1 MTLDRG
7 KIAVLSMLALAVA
20 AAAFAWAWNARRGAR
35 CLAFYGSEAAALIR
49 TAPLVEILEI
59 DPAASGVAVTRR
71 IDISRAPGLL
81 NARAALLDDASFDW
95 NSPPA
100 ATAAGSTRLVRF
112 AAGQREV
119 LLALH
124 PDKRALEVVPDGK
137 LATLDPKTSAGW
149 KQFLERYP

>member
-20 AAAFAWAWNARRGAR
+20 AASFAWGWNVRRGAR
-35 CLAFYGSEAAALIR
+35 CMAFFGSEAAALIR
-49 TAPLVEILEI
+49 TAPTVEILEI
-59 DPAASGVAVTRR
+59 DPTKSGLAISRR

-95 NSPPA
+95 NAPPA
-100 ATAAGSTRLVRF
+100 ATTNVSRVVRF
-112 AAGQREV
+112 AAGERDV
-119 LLALH
+119 LLRFDH
-124 PDKRALEVVPDGK
+124 GQRALEVVPEGEI
-137 LATLDPKTSAGW
+137 ATLDPKTSAGW